1 MEKSLYKN
9 SFLFIFVQ
17 VTVHVLQSFEVFW
30 LWTTDDQTQPFG
42 IFSVLLGDQIQ
53 ILFLC

>member
-17 VTVHVLQSFEVFW
+17 VKVHVIQSLEVFL
-30 LWTTDDQTQPFG
+30 LWTTEFRN
-42 IFSVLLGDQIQ
+42 FSVLYETIEKTK
-53 ILFLC
+53 

>member
-1 MEKSLYKN
+1 MEKSLYEN

-17 VTVHVLQSFEVFW
+17 VTVHVIQSFEVFL
-30 LWTTDDQTQPFG
+30 LWTTEFR

>member
-17 VTVHVLQSFEVFW
+17 VTVHVIQSFDVFW
-30 LWTTDDQTQPFG
+30 LWTTEFR

>member
-1 MEKSLYKN
+1 MKKSLYEN

-17 VTVHVLQSFEVFW
+17 VTVHVIQSFDIFL
-30 LWTTDDQTQPFG
+30 LWTTEFR